1 MGKRLSDMM
10 PAVSKGRCVALL
22 CMLILPLI
30 ALAQQ
35 VEVFGTVTDAATGD
49 EVIGATVKVKGAS
62 GGSITDLNGSYRLK
76 CEAGQTLEVSYV
88 GYKSKQV
95 TARAGRLDV
104 SIEEDVNMLDQV
116 VVVGYGVMKRS
127 DLTGA
132 VSSIDEKAIKQGVNT
147 SMEQAMQGRIA
158 GVQVTQNS
166 GTPGGGISVQIRG
179 INSLNGNEPLYVVD
193 GIAMSGQTS
202 DNQSVLA
209 SINPSDITSI
219 EVLKDAS
226 ATAIYGSRASNG
238 VVLVTT
244 RRGQEG
250 KPKLNYEGYVGW
262 QSLPKRLEVMNLKE
276 FAKFY
281 NVRAEIYGYGR
292 REELL
297 DESLLTNGTD
307 WQDELFNT
315 AFMHNHQVGV
325 SGGTK
330 DMHYALSGGLLDQK
344 GIGVGS
350 SFKRVSFRA
359 NFDTNIMPWLQVGA
373 NAYYASTKQVVTFDE
388 NNVIQTALVQ
398 YPDMAAHSPDG
409 SWDFGT
415 NLEHNYNSNPLFEA
429 EMRDNKRNGQQFDY
443 NTFANITPLKGLV
456 LRLEYGGS
464 RSWGQSLFFQ
474 PNYQTAQQT
483 IESELRRGNSKN
495 KYESF
500 KQYLTYDFDITQG
513 YHLQLMAGHESQE
526 GEWYQGQMG
535 RKGYITDAI
544 KSIAVGDATTSTNN
558 EQGADWAIESY
569 YGRLNYNMLDRYLLT
584 ATLRADG
591 SSSFGPDNR
600 WGWFPSVALAWR
612 LSNEK
617 FMDFAQSWLSNA
629 KLRLGWGLVGN
640 QSTGSY
646 AYGVAMKNAIT
657 AWGTGYFSGNFENPD
672 LKWESTKAWNI
683 GLDLSLF
690 KGRVEFIVDAYLKKT
705 NNLLM
710 DAVLPYY
717 IVNNTGWMGISPP
730 KVNTGSIENKGIE
743 FTLNTVNIDTKNWR
757 WRTGVTLSINRNK
770 LTGLNSDKGSIPG
783 NLNSQTYTLSEI
795 GGPVGRFYGY
805 NVIGMF
811 TQESDFYQ
819 KNQLGEFLLDQ
830 NGQRIPVARPAE
842 SLDADMYPIAPRGI
856 WVGDYMYEDVNGDGK
871 ITTADRKYIG
881 DPNPDFTFGFNNTV
895 TWKNLEL
902 TVFFNGSVGND
913 VFNAV
918 KQNHSDP
925 TAWGNKLKLVNDYA
939 VVARYDETGSLSD
952 IGNVYVPNAET
963 AQTQRISVS
972 GESQNDNNRVSSR
985 FIENGS
991 YLRLKSLSLAYN
1003 LPNKWIKPL
1012 KLEWVQVYANAQNL
1026 FTITGYDGYDPE
1038 IGASGQSVILQG
1050 IDYYRYPSARI
1061 FNCGVKVTF

>member
-1 MGKRLSDMM
+1 
-10 PAVSKGRCVALL
+10 
-22 CMLILPLI
+22 
-30 ALAQQ
+30 
-35 VEVFGTVTDAATGD
+35 
-49 EVIGATVKVKGAS
+49 
-62 GGSITDLNGSYRLK
+62 
-76 CEAGQTLEVSYV
+76 
-88 GYKSKQV
+88 
-95 TARAGRLDV
+95 
-104 SIEEDVNMLDQV
+104 
-116 VVVGYGVMKRS
+116 
-127 DLTGA
+127 
-132 VSSIDEKAIKQGVNT
+132 
-147 SMEQAMQGRIA
+147 
-158 GVQVTQNS
+158 
-166 GTPGGGISVQIRG
+166 
-179 INSLNGNEPLYVVD
+179 
-193 GIAMSGQTS
+193 
-202 DNQSVLA
+202 
-209 SINPSDITSI
+209 
-219 EVLKDAS
+219 
-226 ATAIYGSRASNG
+226 
-238 VVLVTT
+238 
-244 RRGQEG
+244 
-250 KPKLNYEGYVGW
+250 
-262 QSLPKRLEVMNLKE
+262 
-276 FAKFY
+276 
-281 NVRAEIYGYGR
+281 
-292 REELL
+292 
-297 DESLLTNGTD
+297 
-307 WQDELFNT
+307 
-315 AFMHNHQVGV
+315 
-325 SGGTK
+325 
-330 DMHYALSGGLLDQK
+330 
-344 GIGVGS
+344 
-350 SFKRVSFRA
+350 
-359 NFDTNIMPWLQVGA
+359 
-373 NAYYASTKQVVTFDE
+373 
-388 NNVIQTALVQ
+388 
-398 YPDMAAHSPDG
+398 
-409 SWDFGT
+409 
-415 NLEHNYNSNPLFEA
+415 
-429 EMRDNKRNGQQFDY
+429 
-443 NTFANITPLKGLV
+443 
-456 LRLEYGGS
+456 
-464 RSWGQSLFFQ
+464 
-474 PNYQTAQQT
+474 
-483 IESELRRGNSKN
+483 
-495 KYESF
+495 
-500 KQYLTYDFDITQG
+500 
-513 YHLQLMAGHESQE
+513 
-526 GEWYQGQMG
+526 
-535 RKGYITDAI
+535 
-544 KSIAVGDATTSTNN
+544 
-558 EQGADWAIESY
+558 
-569 YGRLNYNMLDRYLLT
+569 
-584 ATLRADG
+584 
-591 SSSFGPDNR
+591 
-600 WGWFPSVALAWR
+600 
-612 LSNEK
+612 
-617 FMDFAQSWLSNA
+617 MDFAQSWLSNA